1 MRSLFQD
8 LRYGLRVMKSQPLF
22 TSVALLTLALGVG
35 ANAAVFSVV
44 NAVMI
49 KPLAYPNSDRLVQL
63 SRLDAK
69 SQKLGPRTSALNF
82 SDWRARNKTFESL
95 GGYTDQSAF
104 NLKIEGEPQRL
115 MGARIS
121 DSLFPTLG
129 IVPILGRN
137 FLPEE
142 DRQGA
147 NRVAILSYK
156 LWQSSFGGDPGIVGR
171 SLQLDGQPHTIV
183 GVMGSNLGFPSPETM
198 LWVPYRELYE
208 SGGRGNYFVSVI
220 GKLRPGVSLDQAQ
233 VDMTAI
239 ANQLSNEHPEVHA
252 DGGIS
257 LTPLHEQVTGKIR
270 DPLLVLLAAV
280 GLVML
285 IACANVANLL
295 LTKASTRQREIALR
309 TAIGA
314 ARSRIFRQLM
324 VESLLTA
331 LGGGLLGL
339 LFAIL
344 ITRALI
350 YIGPT
355 EVPRLNEISLNGT
368 VLLFTF
374 AISCLTALIFGI
386 VPAIQ
391 SSKVN
396 LSEALKEG
404 GRTASGGGSG
414 LRQAFVVAEICLAFV
429 LLIGAGLVLRS
440 FARVLS
446 VDPGFRVDNVLTFEV
461 SLPFAKYDQQKSE
474 EFFQNALTRIGTLPG
489 VQVAGCT
496 TSLPL
501 TKSNNARYFTVEG
514 RTGNSLSDYTI
525 ASHRQVS
532 PRYFEALGVGTIK
545 GRSFGEQDLGSP
557 QPIVVVN
564 QEFERTYFPN
574 QDALGKRI
582 KMGETADNDFP
593 WMTVVGVV
601 GNIRHA
607 SLETEARPEFY
618 RLISR
623 NRDAYPTMTFAVRTS
638 QSPELIVAGVRR
650 EVQQLDPDQPISK
663 VETMQQL
670 VQRSV
675 ASRRFSLVLMGSFA
689 LLALVLA
696 MIGIYGVISYMVA
709 QNKREIGIRIA
720 LGAQGRDVLKL
731 IVGQGMV
738 LILSGVGSGIVVA
751 YALSRLMT
759 SLLFEVK
766 PSDPLTFVGV
776 ALILATTALIA
787 IVLPAPRALRVNPV
801 EALRLS

>member
-35 ANAAVFSVV
+35 ANTAVFSVV
-44 NAVMI
+44 NAVMLS
-49 KPLAYPNSDRLVQL
+49 PLAYPNSDRLVQL
-63 SRLDAK
+63 SRLDAQ
-69 SQKLGPRTSALNF
+69 SQKLGPRTSPLNF
-82 SDWRARNKTFESL
+82 LDWRSRNKTFESL
-95 GGYTDQSAF
+95 GGYTDLTAF
-104 NLKIEGEPQRL
+104 NLKVESEPQRL
-115 MGARIS
+115 IGARIS

-129 IVPILGRN
+129 VVPILGRN

-142 DRQGA
+142 DRKGA

-156 LWQSSFGGDPGIVGR
+156 LWQSSFGGDPGVVGR
-171 SLQLDGQPHTIV
+171 SLQLDARPYTIV
-183 GVMGSNLGFPSPETM
+183 GVMGSNLDFPSTETM
-198 LWVPYRELYE
+198 LWVPFGDLYE
-208 SGGRGNYFVSVI
+208 NGGRGNYFVSVI

-233 VDMTAI
+233 TDMATI
-239 ANQLSNEHPEVHA
+239 ANQLKEEHPEVHT
-252 DGGIS
+252 DGGIALAS
-257 LTPLHEQVTGKIR
+257 LHEQMTGKIR
-270 DPLLVLLAAV
+270 DPLILLLTAV

-314 ARSRIFRQLM
+314 PRTRIFRQLM
-324 VESLLTA
+324 AESLLLA

-339 LFAIL
+339 VLAIF
-344 ITRALI
+344 ITRALV
-350 YIGPT
+350 YISPA

-374 AISCLTALIFGI
+374 ATSCLTALIFGI
-386 VPAIQ
+386 APAIQ

-404 GRTASGGGSG
+404 GRTASGGGSR
-414 LRQAFVVAEICLAFV
+414 LRQVFVVVEICLAFV

-440 FARVLS
+440 FSRVLS
-446 VDPGFRVDNVLTFEV
+446 VDPGFRVENVLTFEV
-461 SLPFAKYDQQKSE
+461 ALPFPKYDQRQSE
-474 EFFQNALTRIGTLPG
+474 EFFQQALTRIGTLPG
-489 VQVAGCT
+489 VEVAGCT

-514 RTGNSLSDYTI
+514 RAGNSLNDYTI

-532 PRYFEALGVGTIK
+532 PRYFEALGMGTTK
-545 GRSFGEQDLGSP
+545 GRSFSEQDLNSA

-564 QEFERTYFPN
+564 QEFERAYFPN

-593 WMTVVGVV
+593 WMTIVGVV

-607 SLETEARPEFY
+607 SLETQARPEFY
-618 RLISR
+618 RLIAR
-623 NRDAYPTMTFAVRTS
+623 NRDAYPTMTFAIRTS
-638 QSPELIVAGVRR
+638 QAPELIVAGVRR
-650 EVQQLDPDQPISK
+650 EIQQLDQDQPISK

-689 LLALVLA
+689 LLALILA
-696 MIGIYGVISYMVA
+696 MIGIYGVISYTVA
-709 QNKREIGIRIA
+709 QNTREIGIRIA

-731 IVGQGMV
+731 IVGQGAV
-738 LILSGVGSGIVVA
+738 LILSGVGLGVVVA

-766 PSDPLTFVGV
+766 PSDPLTFGVV
-776 ALILATTALIA
+776 ALLLATTALIA
-787 IVLPAPRALRVNPV
+787 IVLPALRALRVNPV